1 MKKEDYQK
9 LNYYLNG
16 CFKELEKDDSFLLRN
31 IYPLAKLSDSYIHL
45 TNNYNLEIYDTKNN
59 LTFNDV
65 YLLAR
70 EIIESI
76 DASYLKYYDKIL
88 DNGQLDF
95 SYDCE
100 YFDSQFIYNLKN
112 GKRLININRT
122 FNYIDVAT
130 LIHEFIHYMNGL
142 ESTFSNNR
150 YILTEA
156 ISIYFEEYAKLYL
169 LNKGISKEELFLN
182 ERIICTKKA
191 ASNFNWYSLI
201 LLAYEKYGNID
212 ENTYQLLNKYICN
225 IPKEDFEDE
234 CSKALNFCEK
244 EHEKY
249 KFEYKMTS
257 DDINMNNFEEK
268 LFEHLTTFLNVSYRY
283 IFGTYMAYYAL
294 EHSSKEKMVY
304 LCNHINEYP
313 YSMMNVFD
321 ILEEAN
327 IDVDK
332 IDISIIE
339 NVLEKNNTVR
349 KSL

>member
-31 IYPLAKLSDSYIHL
+31 IHPLAKLSDNYIL
-45 TNNYNLEIYDTKNN
+45 LVNNYNLETFTNQNN
-59 LTFNDV
+59 LTFNDI

-70 EIIESI
+70 EIIKSI
-76 DASYLKYYDKIL
+76 DTSYLKYYDQML
-88 DNGQLDF
+88 ENGQLDF
-95 SYDCE
+95 SYNLE
-100 YFDSQFIYNLKN
+100 YFDSQFVFNHKS
-112 GKRLININRT
+112 GTRLININRT
-122 FNYIDVAT
+122 FNYIDVVT
-130 LIHEFIHYMNGL
+130 LIHEFMHYMNGL

-156 ISIYFEEYAKLYL
+156 ISIYFEEYARLYL
-169 LNKGISKEELFLN
+169 LNKGVSKEELFFDK
-182 ERIICTKKA
+182 RIINTKKA

-201 LLAYEKYGNID
+201 LLAYENYGNID
-212 ENTYQLLNKYICN
+212 EDTYKLLNSYVCEIT
-225 IPKEDFEDE
+225 KEEFEEE
-234 CSKALNFCEK
+234 CIKALNFCEK

-257 DDINMNNFEEK
+257 NDINMNNFEEK
-268 LFEHLTTFLNVSYRY
+268 LFEHLTMFLNYSYRY
-283 IFGTYMAYYAL
+283 IFGTYIAYYAL

-304 LCNHINEYP
+304 LCNHINEHP

-321 ILEEAN
+321 ILTEAD
-327 IDVDK
+327 IDVDE

-339 NVLEKNNTVR
+339 NVLEKNNTKR